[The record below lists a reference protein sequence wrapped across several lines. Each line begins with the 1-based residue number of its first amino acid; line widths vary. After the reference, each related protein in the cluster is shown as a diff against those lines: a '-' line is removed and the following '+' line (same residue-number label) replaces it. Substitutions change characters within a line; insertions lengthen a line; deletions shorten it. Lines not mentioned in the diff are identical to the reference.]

1 LKNWK
6 LYVILDKQ
14 LIGSR
19 NIKILTEEVVKGG
32 ADVIQ
37 LRDKIS
43 SARDFIKDAE
53 TVRAITRQHGI
64 QFIVNDRIDIAK
76 AVYAD
81 GVHLGQSDIPIE
93 KARSIL
99 NRFKIIGISC
109 HSAEEALNA
118 QSQGADY
125 IGWGP
130 IFKTSTK
137 INVNE
142 IGVDSIDTIKKLL
155 NIPVVCIG
163 GINMSNI
170 KGLLDRGVKTVAVAS
185 AVIFSKDPRIATQ
198 EIKNS
203 IVENQHDTVGICPE

>member
-1 LKNWK
+1 MKNWK

-19 NIKILTEEVVKGG
+19 NIKILTNEVVKGG

-37 LRDKIS
+37 LRDKTS
-43 SARDFIKDAE
+43 SARDFLKDAE

-109 HSAEEALNA
+109 HSVEEALNT
-118 QSQGADY
+118 QNQGADY

-142 IGVDSIDTIKKLL
+142 IGVDSIDKIKKLL
-155 NIPVVCIG
+155 NIPIVCIG

-185 AVIFSKDPRIATQ
+185 AVISSKDPRIATQ

-203 IVENQHDTVGICPE
+203 LMENQHDTVGICQE